1 MPKHYDTPDMKL
13 HKKWLRNPDIRLS
26 NKNKITGTSSRKSV
40 DSIART
46 LTLGIASAKKRVGTG
61 DLAKMRKRR
70 SFRGTQKQK
79 IALMQKKGFARHIS
93 SLKTREAKMR
103 AKRKF
108 LKEISQTEA
117 RKQNAKKKNRGTGFG
132 NA

>member
-1 MPKHYDTPDMKL
+1 MPKHYDTPDTKL

-26 NKNKITGTSSRKSV
+26 NKNRVKGTRSV
-40 DSIART
+40 TSADSIARS
-46 LTLGIASAKKRVGTG
+46 LTLGINSAKKRVGTG
-61 DLAKMRKRR
+61 DIAKRRKRR

-79 IALMQKKGFARHIS
+79 MAAMQKKGFARHIS

-117 RKQNAKKKNRGTGFG
+117 RKQKAKKKNRGTGYG